1 MSRVYLLPVATFL
14 IFQVTF
20 IGTYIFAVLEGHVV
34 PTVPYISDAATY
46 SPESCVFGQ
55 LINIGS
61 VLLGLT
67 IYVRYRQVL
76 ELYEH
81 FPDLGGAM
89 LRHNRLALCCGLIS
103 CLGISF
109 VGNFQETNVRI
120 VHFIGAFCCFGC
132 GTLYFWMQALIS
144 YNVWPLAGARLYAHL
159 RLGMSVFCT
168 ILFIL
173 LAVTGVMSHILFK
186 GQNPRKW
193 YPSDGGWYFHV
204 ISSISEW
211 IMATIFSFFILSFTD
226 EFRDVSL
233 SHPQITLLSVTT
245 TIIAPQHSEVI

>member
-1 MSRVYLLPVATFL
+1 MFQVYLLPVVTFL

-61 VLLGLT
+61 VLLGIT

-76 ELYEH
+76 QLYEH
-81 FPDLGGAM
+81 HPELDQAV
-89 LRHNRLALCCGLIS
+89 LRHNRLALWCGLIS

-144 YNVWPLAGARLYAHL
+144 YIIFPMSGTRLYAHI

-211 IMATIFSFFILSFTD
+211 IMATIFSFYILSFTD
-226 EFRDVSL
+226 EFRSVSV
-233 SHPQITLLSVTT
+233 SHPQIALTSHST
-245 TIIAPQHSEVI
+245 TI

>member
-1 MSRVYLLPVATFL
+1 MSFQLPHSDLRLGDSFANCIVFW
-14 IFQVTF
+14 
-20 IGTYIFAVLEGHVV
+20 FAVG
-34 PTVPYISDAATY
+34 I
-46 SPESCVFGQ
+46 
-55 LINIGS
+55 
-61 VLLGLT
+61 T

-76 ELYEH
+76 QLYEH
-81 FPDLGGAM
+81 HPELDQAV
-89 LRHNRLALCCGLIS
+89 LRHNRLALWCGLIS

-144 YNVWPLAGARLYAHL
+144 YIIFPMSGTRLYAHI

-211 IMATIFSFFILSFTD
+211 IMATIFSFYILSFTD
-226 EFRDVSL
+226 EFRSVSV
-233 SHPQITLLSVTT
+233 SHPQIALISHST
-245 TIIAPQHSEVI
+245 TI

>member
-1 MSRVYLLPVATFL
+1 MSQVYLLPVVVFL
-14 IFQVTF
+14 VFQVTF
-20 IGTYIFAVLEGHVV
+20 LGTYIVAVLEGHVV

-46 SPESCVFGQ
+46 SPESCIFGQ

-61 VLLGLT
+61 VLLGIT

-76 ELYEH
+76 QLHEHHPELEAT
-81 FPDLGGAM
+81 L
-89 LRHNRLALCCGLIS
+89 LRHNRVALWCGLVS

-132 GTLYFWMQALIS
+132 GSIYFWMQALIS
-144 YNVWPLAGARLYAHL
+144 YLILPMSGTRRYAHL
-159 RLGMSVFCT
+159 RLAMSVCCT
-168 ILFIL
+168 MLFIL
-173 LAVTGVMSHILFK
+173 MAVTGVMSHILFK
-186 GQNPRKW
+186 GQNPRMW
-193 YPSDGGWYFHV
+193 YPSDGGWYYHV

-211 IMATIFSFFILSFTD
+211 LMATVFSFFILSFTQ

-233 SHPQITLLSVTT
+233 AHPQISLMSYAT
-245 TIIAPQHSEVI
+245 TI

>member
-1 MSRVYLLPVATFL
+1 MSYVYLLPVAVFL

-20 IGTYIFAVLEGHVV
+20 LGTYIVAVLEGHVV

-46 SPESCVFGQ
+46 SPESCIFGQ

-67 IYVRYRQVL
+67 IYVRYRHVL
-76 ELYEH
+76 QLHEH
-81 FPDLGGAM
+81 NPDLGTTV
-89 LRHNRLALCCGLIS
+89 LRHNSIAFWFGMLS

-132 GTLYFWMQALIS
+132 GTLYFWMQALITYS
-144 YNVWPLAGARLYAHL
+144 IYPMAGTKKTAHI
-159 RLGMSVFCT
+159 RLGMSVCCT
-168 ILFIL
+168 ILFIM
-173 LAVTGVMSHILFK
+173 LAVTGVMSHILFD
-186 GQNPRKW
+186 GQDPRKW
-193 YPSDGGWYFHV
+193 YPSDGGWYYHV
-204 ISSISEW
+204 ISTISEW
-211 IMATIFSFFILSFTD
+211 IIATIFSFFILSFTP

-233 SHPQITLLSVTT
+233 QHPQISLLSFTM
-245 TIIAPQHSEVI
+245 EV

>member
-1 MSRVYLLPVATFL
+1 MSQVYLLPVATFL

-20 IGTYIFAVLEGHVV
+20 LGTYIFAVLEGHVV

-61 VLLGLT
+61 VLLGIT

-76 ELYEH
+76 QLYEH
-81 FPDLGGAM
+81 HPDLDGSV
-89 LRHNRLALCCGLIS
+89 LRQNRLALWFGLVS
-103 CLGISF
+103 CLGISI
-109 VGNFQETNVRI
+109 VGNFQETN
-120 VHFIGAFCCFGC
+120 
-132 GTLYFWMQALIS
+132 ALIS
-144 YNVWPLAGARLYAHL
+144 YLIFPMSGTRINAHL
-159 RLGMSVFCT
+159 RLGMSVVCT

-193 YPSDGGWYFHV
+193 YPSDGGWYLHV
-204 ISSISEW
+204 VSSISEW
-211 IMATIFSFFILSFTD
+211 IIATIFSFYILSFTN

-233 SHPQITLLSVTT
+233 SHPQIALMSYST
-245 TIIAPQHSEVI
+245 TI